1 MMLLMNKST
10 TLTTI
15 LATLSVSARDRELT
29 DSAWAARAGL
39 RKETLS
45 RLRRRQSCDF
55 RTLTALAEVV
65 GSEIGALP
73 GRPPDSSEDGHFP
86 AKLDRD
92 YEERLARLCASRN
105 LDSTTWAANGPR
117 FFMAGLAT
125 MLASA
130 PGFDR
135 RALLALA
142 ERLHPG
148 ASETEVFHAWLART
162 PVSPTRFFSLL
173 DAEAPRAS

>member
-1 MMLLMNKST
+1 MKKST
-10 TLTTI
+10 ALRTI
-15 LATLSVSARDRELT
+15 LTALSISARDRELT

-45 RLRRRQSCDF
+45 RLRGRQSCDF

-65 GSEIGALP
+65 GAEIGVLR
-73 GRPPDSSEDGHFP
+73 GRPPDTSEDGHFP
-86 AKLDRD
+86 AKLHRD
-92 YEERLARLCASRN
+92 YEERLVGLCASRN
-105 LDSTTWAANGPR
+105 FDAATWATNGPR

-130 PGFDR
+130 QESDR

-148 ASETEVFHAWLART
+148 ASETAVFNRWLTRT
-162 PVSPTRFFSLL
+162 PVSPTRFLSLL
-173 DAEAPRAS
+173 DAGAPRAS